1 MGFSPG
7 AKIDYTRVASF
18 SGGETALA
26 ARSLQR
32 KSAATN
38 LD

>member
-7 AKIDYTRVASF
+7 AKIDYTREVPLF
-18 SGGETALA
+18 EGA

-32 KSAATN
+32 KL
-38 LD
+38 LDTPFIDAR